1 MRSDIEN
8 MEQFFDDSWGHR
20 HELLDE
26 HFPVKEKEKRRLII
40 WLWAG
45 LAAVFITAGCA
56 WWYIGRRTFEK
67 TQSHVITS
75 AGKGRKNALIRT
87 NQKERK
93 GHTSSNPPIANVNK
107 NLKRTNVEKTNDIL
121 DNSNRKNVQNL
132 SQKLVSSNLE
142 VNGPIDMPMRPLRE
156 NHQNLNGGI
165 RVVDVELNGAN
176 RIQKLDNLNPKTS
189 AFVAKIVKNKAE
201 TAILKQLPRLP
212 APHLFAKAMPLK
224 VAILKRKKRR
234 YADLYSGVSMSN
246 LGYSS
251 GFIGGDVGHSLT
263 NRLNVELGLGYR
275 AILIN
280 KVLLDSMG
288 QAIDFDGASTVKY
301 LSPGGFGSGSNEKI
315 LIRNKGDLRIDL
327 VETPVR
333 IMYRVSP
340 KWSAYVEAI
349 GVYQFAKVIPPAE
362 LLSVNYESSK
372 VLVPVANLSSHIY
385 MGMGGGVVF
394 GQHHWRWVAGY
405 NNWAYFRSDN
415 HFYAGLKYRF

>member
-1 MRSDIEN
+1 MQSEKENIER
-8 MEQFFDDSWGHR
+8 FFDDSWGHM
-20 HELLDE
+20 HQLLDE
-26 HFPVKEKEKRRLII
+26 HFPVKEKKKKRLAF
-40 WLWAG
+40 WWTG

-56 WWYIGRRTFEK
+56 WWYIGRRTFDK
-67 TQSHVITS
+67 TQSHVNAP
-75 AGKGRKNALIRT
+75 AGKGRKNALLRT

-93 GHTSSNPPIANVNK
+93 GHTSPNIPIAKVNK

-132 SQKLVSSNLE
+132 SQKLASSNLE
-142 VNGPIDMPMRPLRE
+142 VSRPMDMPMRPLRE
-156 NHQNLNGGI
+156 NRQNLNGI
-165 RVVDVELNGAN
+165 KVVDVELNDTN
-176 RIQKLDNLNPKTS
+176 RIQKLDNWNPKTS
-189 AFVAKIVKNKAE
+189 SAIAKIVKNEAE

-212 APHLFAKAMPLK
+212 APHLFAKATPLR

-251 GFIGGDVGHSLT
+251 GFIGGDVGYSLT

-275 AILIN
+275 TILIH

-288 QAIDFDGASTVKY
+288 QAIDFDGASTVEY
-301 LSPGGFGSGSNEKI
+301 LSPAGLGSGSTEKI
-315 LIRNKGDLRIDL
+315 LIRNKGDLRIDM
-327 VETPVR
+327 VEMPIR
-333 IMYRVSP
+333 MMYRVSP

-362 LLSVNYESSK
+362 LLSVNYGSSK

-394 GQHHWRWVAGY
+394 GQHHWRWMAGY
-405 NNWAYFRSDN
+405 NNWAYFRADS